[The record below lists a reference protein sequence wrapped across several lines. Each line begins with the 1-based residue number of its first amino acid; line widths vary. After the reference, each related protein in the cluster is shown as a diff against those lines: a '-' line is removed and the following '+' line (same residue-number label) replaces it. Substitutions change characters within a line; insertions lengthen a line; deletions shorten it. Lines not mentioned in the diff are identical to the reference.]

1 MKVTRLLAL
10 SLLLVLVASLS
21 FGIVSA
27 QEDVTLVIGWEQEPD
42 LPSPLSNSAFSS
54 YLASFYGRDVW
65 GWKGE
70 EREIYPIMVEE
81 IPSAD
86 NGLVTTVPVTGDF
99 DGDGTEEAEAPVVTY
114 KLREGM
120 LWSDGKPVT
129 ADDCMFYHNLMTQ
142 PDPLDSFQ
150 RGFYP
155 DVVASAEKVDDL
167 TVEVTYNTPW
177 PDYTV
182 DATLSCAFPA
192 HKFLGDNSEGFTM
205 DTDGDGVFDANIDD
219 SPYFRAFASIDPNEL
234 VGYGPYILESFS
246 AGQNAVW
253 VANPNWGINEF
264 ETAPAITTIITQF
277 ILESAQ
283 MENAL
288 QVGDIDLAFNFDN
301 ANNGYGEMENVGT
314 FAVPGV
320 FIDAIWINSGP
331 NALGT
336 SDVLVREAIYSAI
349 DRRGLANQFAGE
361 GAGEQ
366 LTKTWYPEQFIDPA
380 TSFIEYDVD
389 RARELLT
396 EAGWVDDNGDEG
408 PDVTAP
414 TVRVA
419 QGVEGVADG
428 TPLILRFYT
437 TPVIP
442 RPDMQ
447 TVIQGQLAQ
456 VGIGTQLFVVN
467 GPTVLFASFATR
479 GVLNTGAYEIAI
491 YALSNTPIS
500 PNGAPDSF
508 WCRAIPSPENPEGRN
523 STWFCDEEHDRLDNL
538 VATTL
543 DEEARLEAAYAR
555 GPIFQEAKVWGALR
569 PRPTAY
575 AVRTDRFDI
584 STMENNVGTLSN
596 NYFQSIELWQPVSQ

>member
-1 MKVTRLLAL
+1 MRITRLLAL

-27 QEDVTLVIGWEQEPD
+27 QEDVTMVIGWEQEPD
-42 LPSPLSNSAFSS
+42 LPADLSNSAFSS
-54 YLASFYGRDVW
+54 YLASFYARDVW
-65 GWKGE
+65 DWKGE
-70 EREIYPIMVEE
+70 EREIFPIMVEE
-81 IPSAD
+81 VPSLE

-99 DGDGTEEAEAPVVTY
+99 DGDGTEEEAEAPVVTY

-129 ADDCMFYHNLMTQ
+129 AADCMFYHNLMTQ

-155 DVVASAEKVDDL
+155 DVVAGAEMIDDL
-167 TVEVTYNTPW
+167 TIELTYNTPW
-177 PDYTV
+177 PDFTV
-182 DATLSCAFPA
+182 DATLSCQYPA

-205 DTDGDGVFDANIDD
+205 DSDGDGVFDANIDD
-219 SPYFRAFASIDPNEL
+219 APYFRAFASLDPAEL

-246 AGQNAVW
+246 AGQNATFVK
-253 VANPNWGINEF
+253 NPNWGINEF
-264 ETAPAITTIITQF
+264 ETEPAIDTIITQF

-283 MENAL
+283 MENAM

-320 FIDAIWINSGP
+320 YMDAIWLNSGP

-336 SDVLVREAIYSAI
+336 SDVRVREAIYSAI
-349 DRRGLANQFAGE
+349 DRRGLANQFSGE

-366 LTKTWYPEQFIDPA
+366 LTKTWYPEQFIDPE
-380 TSFIEYDVD
+380 TSFVEYDVE

-396 EAGWVDDNGDEG
+396 EAGWVDDDADEG
-408 PDVTAP
+408 GEGAP
-414 TVRVA
+414 TPRVA

-428 TPLILRFYT
+428 TPLIMRFYT
-437 TPVIP
+437 TPVVP

-447 TVIQGQLAQ
+447 TIIQGQLAA

-491 YALSNTPIS
+491 YALSNTPVS
-500 PNGAPDSF
+500 PNGSPDNF
-508 WCRAIPSPENPEGRN
+508 WCRGIPSQENPEGRN
-523 STWFCDEEHDRLDNL
+523 STWFCNEEHDRLDNL
-538 VATTL
+538 TSITL
-543 DEEARLEAAYAR
+543 DPDARMEAAYAR
-555 GPIFQEAKVWGALR
+555 GPLFQEAMVWGSLR

-584 STMENNVGTLSN
+584 STMESNVGTLSN
-596 NYFQSIELWQPVSQ
+596 NYFQSIELWQPVSS